1 MAIRKSLHVCV
12 SLPLSKARRLE
23 ASCAILRC
31 EGWPYTKVW
40 RASRGD
46 GCHGY
51 PSQVLTSY
59 RTVGDIAPQG
69 GLYPCAV
76 NTQIKTR
83 QGDRFAQAALRLC
96 SSFVQRR
103 DLRNYPTFIR
113 LNVELVASRTSRQR
127 ERAPASETPPP
138 ALPTRLLL
146 LSSTKRLSR
155 DLPPKFCRGRAPLL
169 HERFFDRRC
178 PRTSFPAPG

>member
-127 ERAPASETPPP
+127 EPAPASETRPRPCRRVCYP
-138 ALPTRLLL
+138 ATYPR
-146 LSSTKRLSR
+146 SFAGAEHRYSTKDFLISN
-155 DLPPKFCRGRAPLL
+155 
-169 HERFFDRRC
+169 RRC

>member
-59 RTVGDIAPQG
+59 RPSG
-69 GLYPCAV
+69 
-76 NTQIKTR
+76 
-83 QGDRFAQAALRLC
+83 
-96 SSFVQRR
+96 
-103 DLRNYPTFIR
+103 
-113 LNVELVASRTSRQR
+113 TSRLKEGFLSMRR
-127 ERAPASETPPP
+127 EHSNKNTPRRPLCPSCAQIMQLVRATSRFEELPDLYTFECRACGLSHIET
-138 ALPTRLLL
+138 A
-146 LSSTKRLSR
+146 
-155 DLPPKFCRGRAPLL
+155 
-169 HERFFDRRC
+169 
-178 PRTSFPAPG
+178 